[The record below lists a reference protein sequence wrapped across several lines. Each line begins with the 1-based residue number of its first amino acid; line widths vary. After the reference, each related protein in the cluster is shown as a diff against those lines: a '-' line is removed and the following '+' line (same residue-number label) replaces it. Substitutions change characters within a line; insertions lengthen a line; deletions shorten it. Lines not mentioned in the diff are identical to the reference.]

1 MMRNLRDLWRKLTA
15 PRPTTAMAEGNAR
28 PQQEIGERRPAGL
41 ERARLPAAERAQARR
56 QAALLR
62 LSAELAATLEEG
74 EICRRVVDGLHDTL
88 GYDYVACFLLD
99 ETTGD
104 RVHVASVGFVE
115 PPPRLKPG
123 EGLSER
129 SLIDG
134 ELHYT
139 PDVTRDPR
147 YVPGLHGSEVD
158 VPVRIGGEVRGV
170 LITESRRTD
179 AFGREDFEVLTAVAQ
194 HAGLA
199 IEKARLLAAESGRRK
214 SPAVR
219 TDRQCRGHP

>member
-1 MMRNLRDLWRKLTA
+1 MIRNLQNLWHKLTA
-15 PRPTTAMAEGNAR
+15 RPATVAPTESSTQF
-28 PQQEIGERRPAGL
+28 QQEIGELQWA
-41 ERARLPAAERAQARR
+41 EAEREHLPVAERTQARR

-62 LSAELAATLEEG
+62 LSAELAATLEES

-129 SLIDG
+129 PLIDG
-134 ELHYT
+134 QLHYT

-147 YVPGLHGSEVD
+147 YVPGLHG
-158 VPVRIGGEVRGV
+158 
-170 LITESRRTD
+170 
-179 AFGREDFEVLTAVAQ
+179 
-194 HAGLA
+194 
-199 IEKARLLAAESGRRK
+199 
-214 SPAVR
+214 
-219 TDRQCRGHP
+219 